1 MASWAGLSSQ
11 SKCQQCGA
19 LLPVRSGD
27 EGIVRCEYC
36 GAEARVAVPRP
47 PEREPAPRSPRARPR
62 RNPQG
67 KAARAESHRFWLA
80 AIALVVGGAVVYFVV
95 YSVDQRH
102 EPSSHRFGLR
112 NMPQDRTGWFE
123 LDLGDLD
130 VTPSKQDA
138 IANYAWVKRLAHAWS
153 PDAVLTWLET
163 PVRADG
169 FALDAPLISYKFIS
183 PARARARAELGG
195 IGGQGAPNAGLMIN
209 VVGDTARAMISPHA
223 QGVAETPEVSLAC
236 SFKDLMAAAV
246 AEGGEAISK
255 QPVHKLLLDYQV
267 GQWAW
272 RVSFSK
278 VWLDPASC
286 APVESPFARAQRQ

>member
-1 MASWAGLSSQ
+1 MSSQ

-36 GAEARVAVPRP
+36 GAEARVAVPRA
-47 PEREPAPRSPRARPR
+47 PEPEPAPRSQRARPTG
-62 RNPQG
+62 RNPRG
-67 KAARAESHRFWLA
+67 KAARAESLRFWLV
-80 AIALVVGGAVVYFVV
+80 AIALVVGGAVVYFLV
-95 YSVDQRH
+95 YRVDQQH
-102 EPSSHRFGLR
+102 QPSSHRFGVR
-112 NMPQDRTGWFE
+112 TMPQQHAGWFE
-123 LDLGDLD
+123 LDLEDLD
-130 VTPSKQDA
+130 VTPSKLDA

-169 FALDAPLISYKFIS
+169 FALDAPLITYKFIS

-195 IGGQGAPNAGLMIN
+195 IGGQSAPDSGLMIN
-209 VVGDTARAMISPHA
+209 VVGDTARAMISPTA
-223 QGVAETPEVSLAC
+223 QGVADTPEVSLAC
-236 SFKDLMAAAV
+236 SFEDLMAAAV
-246 AEGGEAISK
+246 RAGGETISK

-278 VWLDPASC
+278 VWLDPATC